1 MKAIKFLF
9 SPPIFGL
16 GFMAPLIAELIVL
29 AEFNLP
35 SGVPLIAG
43 LIIGGSLGLMA
54 QARGSWVWLPWCST
68 SVLGH
73 TKSFNRPH
81 ASSQR

>member
-16 GFMAPLIAELIVL
+16 GFMGPLIAELIVL
-29 AEFNLP
+29 TQLDLP

-43 LIIGGSLGLMA
+43 LIIGGGLGLLA
-54 QARGSWVWLPWCST
+54 QARGSWVWVKPS
-68 SVLGH
+68 
-73 TKSFNRPH
+73 
-81 ASSQR
+81 

>member
-9 SPPIFGL
+9 SPPVFGL
-16 GFMAPLIAELIVL
+16 GFMGPLIAELIVL
-29 AEFNLP
+29 AELNLP

-54 QARGSWVWLPWCST
+54 QARGSWVWVKPS
-68 SVLGH
+68 
-73 TKSFNRPH
+73 
-81 ASSQR
+81 

>member
-1 MKAIKFLF
+1 M
-9 SPPIFGL
+9 G
-16 GFMAPLIAELIVL
+16 PLIAELIVL

-54 QARGSWVWLPWCST
+54 QARGSWVWVKPS
-68 SVLGH
+68 
-73 TKSFNRPH
+73 
-81 ASSQR
+81 